1 MNTVVKDCLDAIVS
15 SVEKNMGLG
24 DRLEMGLC
32 DQVNYKLVTDYRSN
46 IVKKERGIILDE
58 EGSLPLEMCCEVC
71 GYSNRMIMSRESGA
85 LANDRLL
92 IDCGNDMTK
101 EERIICCSCS
111 YVEEDSKVCIDCG
124 ISDGYCSR
132 LFSDYQFIECNDG
145 HRCEHC
151 MDILSESN
159 QLTFG
164 PDDDTLSDIE
174 LTDSETEYEPGELPE
189 NNSEKVVKIKQS
201 IQKVGEKMFD
211 IQEKIT
217 EGEYLELMNLL
228 MNVTRGV
235 NEL

>member
-1 MNTVVKDCLDAIVS
+1 MNTVVKDCLDAVVS
-15 SVEKNMGLG
+15 SVENIVGLE
-24 DRLEMGLC
+24 DSFYPLC
-32 DQVNYKLVTDYRSN
+32 DIKRQLVIGYRHN

-58 EGSLPLEMCCEVC
+58 EGSFPLQMCCEVC
-71 GYSNRMIMSRESGA
+71 GYSNRMIMLRDSGA

-92 IDCGNDMTK
+92 IDCGVNMAK

-145 HRCEHC
+145 CRCEHC

-164 PDDDTLSDIE
+164 PDDDDTLSDIE

-189 NNSEKVVKIKQS
+189 NNSEKVVGIKETVKKI
-201 IQKVGEKMFD
+201 GEKVYD

-217 EGEYLELMNLL
+217 EGEYLEMMNLL
-228 MNVTRGV
+228 MDVTR
-235 NEL
+235 ELNGL